1 MVSSHTPHALDP
13 KLVSWVAGSPRTT
26 EPRADVARDTLVRA
40 SRVWAGVPVELALA
54 SELPHEVATET
65 RAAVLS
71 WVGSSPIARRPSV
84 AIVGTRRLHGVSG
97 TSVAEF
103 LHELV
108 PSVGLP
114 VVSGGALGVD
124 TVAHRAALEA
134 GLPVTVVIAGGLC
147 HPSPASNRADFRRV
161 VAAGGTVVSDRPPAM
176 PPARHDF
183 VRRNRLIAALADV
196 VVVAA
201 APEASGAL
209 ATARYAA
216 QLGRVVL
223 AVPGAPR
230 DPLFAGNHQ
239 LLRQGARI
247 CCCAEDVVSALGGA
261 LVAGGVLRRELPAR
275 AASPSQGAPET
286 AIPDTARRVLELLQA
301 NGHDVDA
308 VIRASGLSAGDVQAS
323 VLELELAGAI

>member
-40 SRVWAGVPVELALA
+40 SRVWAGVPVGFALA

-230 DPLFAGNHQ
+230 IRCSRGITSSSGKVRASAAAPRTSSRRSAAPSLLAACCGASCPHGRRR
-239 LLRQGARI
+239 LLRGRPRPRSPTQ
-247 CCCAEDVVSALGGA
+247 
-261 LVAGGVLRRELPAR
+261 R
-275 AASPSQGAPET
+275 AAFSSCC
-286 AIPDTARRVLELLQA
+286 RRT
-301 NGHDVDA
+301 GTM
-308 VIRASGLSAGDVQAS
+308 STP
-323 VLELELAGAI
+323 